1 MNWPREI
8 WRRALVCDGAEA
20 LPNPNGSARGF
31 YLEQEGCAVVLFPG
45 PPQEMKPMFENHV
58 QSRLEKL
65 AGDIRFA
72 RRVLRVAGMG
82 ENAADQRIVPN
93 YSKYENPQT
102 TNLFH
107 RSEIEVHLRAQGR
120 TEAEAE
126 AVPNVL

>member
-82 ENAADQRIVPN
+82 ESAVDGRIVPIH
-93 YSKYENPQT
+93 SKYENPQT
-102 TNLFH
+102 TILFN
-107 RSEIEVHLRAQGR
+107 SSQIEVHLGAHRR
-120 TEAEAE
+120 TQANAES
-126 AVPNVL
+126 